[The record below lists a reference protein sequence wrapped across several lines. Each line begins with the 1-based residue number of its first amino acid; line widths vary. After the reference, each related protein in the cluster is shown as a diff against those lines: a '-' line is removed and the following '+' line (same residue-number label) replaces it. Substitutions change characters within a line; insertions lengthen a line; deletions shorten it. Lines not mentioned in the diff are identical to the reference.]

1 MKNMIRYI
9 SAILLWLCTVV
20 VCMAEGDKP
29 RVLSLEECVSLARQ
43 NNVKARNAENDV
55 KMAEE
60 LQKYARTK
68 YYPSLTASAYHF
80 EASDYLIKKN
90 FFGPEVEQIIAA
102 FFNEEF
108 ETDFSTGRLEVL
120 KRGTA
125 AGISFLEPLYT
136 GGRITSINKLTDM
149 QVEARKLLQD
159 VTDDGLVQETEILYF
174 LILRLHG
181 KIRTLDSSDM
191 EVASILRD
199 ATNLSTEGIVSSN
212 DVLSVELMQDQL
224 SALRLRL
231 ENARTLLRRTL
242 AKAIGMPNED
252 IEIDTTFVTEV
263 ADPQTLWV
271 PPSTAVDSRNES
283 RLLDINVERS
293 RAETKFTKASML
305 PIFAVGGS
313 WSVSRL
319 LFTTNTRGIAFA
331 TVIMPLS
338 SFWSERHL
346 LKHKKIAEEKALDF
360 RQDKLELLDLETRDA
375 YDNLSSSYRQVQIA
389 QKSIRRAD
397 ENLRAKREEYI
408 NGVTNMSVL
417 LDAQRQQQQA
427 RDQLSDAM
435 CDYHQSKTKY
445 LIITGRKEHT
455 YQK

>member
-102 FFNEEF
+102 VNEELG
-108 ETDFSTGRLEVL
+108 TDFSTGRLEAL

-319 LFTTNTRGIAFA
+319 LSTTNTRGIAFA

-346 LKHKKIAEEKALDF
+346 LKRKKIAEEKALDF

>member
-80 EASDYLIKKN
+80 EASDYLIKSS

-102 FFNEEF
+102 INEEF
-108 ETDFSTGRLEVL
+108 ETDFSTGRLEAL

-319 LFTTNTRGIAFA
+319 LSTTNTRGIAFA

>member
-102 FFNEEF
+102 VNEELG
-108 ETDFSTGRLEVL
+108 TDFSTGRLEAL

-319 LFTTNTRGIAFA
+319 LSTTNTRGIAFA

>member
-90 FFGPEVEQIIAA
+90 LFGPEVEPIIAA
-102 FFNEEF
+102 FNEEF

>member
-80 EASDYLIKKN
+80 EASDYLIKSN
-90 FFGPEVEQIIAA
+90 FFGTEVEQIIAA
-102 FFNEEF
+102 INEEF
-108 ETDFSTGRLEVL
+108 ETDFSTGRLEAL

-319 LFTTNTRGIAFA
+319 LSTTNTRGIAFA

>member
-1 MKNMIRYI
+1 MIRYI

-80 EASDYLIKKN
+80 EASDYLIKSS

-102 FFNEEF
+102 INEEF
-108 ETDFSTGRLEVL
+108 ETDFSTGRLEAL

-319 LFTTNTRGIAFA
+319 LSTTNTRGIAFA

>member
-1 MKNMIRYI
+1 M
-9 SAILLWLCTVV
+9 
-20 VCMAEGDKP
+20 
-29 RVLSLEECVSLARQ
+29 
-43 NNVKARNAENDV
+43 
-55 KMAEE
+55 
-60 LQKYARTK
+60 
-68 YYPSLTASAYHF
+68 
-80 EASDYLIKKN
+80 
-90 FFGPEVEQIIAA
+90 
-102 FFNEEF
+102 
-108 ETDFSTGRLEVL
+108 
-120 KRGTA
+120 
-125 AGISFLEPLYT
+125 
-136 GGRITSINKLTDM
+136 
-149 QVEARKLLQD
+149 QD

-346 LKHKKIAEEKALDF
+346 LKRKKIAEEKALDF

>member
-80 EASDYLIKKN
+80 EASDYLIKSN

-102 FFNEEF
+102 INEEF
-108 ETDFSTGRLEVL
+108 ETDFSTGRLEAM